1 MAVLLYAAAASTPS
15 GSTQL
20 PLPLRPAVPT
30 APHAHQR
37 RRLPCSHRPHPPAW
51 HMQLVLAFPDPIPPP
66 PPPPP
71 RHRHRQ
77 RSQPRRRPVHP
88 HAAANALVL
97 QHLDLAE
104 KIAGNFARR
113 TVHCRDDLLQL
124 ATLGLIKAARRYEP
138 GRGPFRPYGRT
149 FANGEITHW
158 LRDHGFLIK
167 VPPTWRELHVRGQR
181 LLQQGR
187 ALAEL
192 PGLLGITAE
201 QWQEIVLGC
210 SQRVV
215 AYDSAA
221 MPDDSSDLP

>member
-1 MAVLLYAAAASTPS
+1 MAALLCAPSGSTPS
-15 GSTQL
+15 SCTQL
-20 PLPLRPAVPT
+20 PLPLRPPIAVL
-30 APHAHQR
+30 PHAHQR
-37 RRLPCSHRPHPPAW
+37 RRRPCSRRPHPPAR
-51 HMQLVLAFPDPIPPP
+51 HLQLVLAFPDPIPPP
-66 PPPPP
+66 P
-71 RHRHRQ
+71 RHRPAPRA
-77 RSQPRRRPVHP
+77 RPRPQPRRRPVHP

-97 QHLDLAE
+97 QHMDLAE

-138 GRGPFRPYGRT
+138 GRGPFRPYART

-181 LLQQGR
+181 LLQQGLP
-187 ALAEL
+187 ASEL
-192 PGLLGITAE
+192 PAQLGLTAA
-201 QWQEIVLGC
+201 QWQDIVLGC

-221 MPDDSSDLP
+221 TADDTSDLA